1 MVKEESTEAV
11 NQNIEQKEQEE
22 ALQCAQ
28 RLSAG
33 YYDRVVLMA
42 QIEGQKFYRVYKE
55 GRHGKIGLPCILTKV
70 DGEFMQLDID
80 QIADLFEAIRLQEKE
95 CGTKRE

>member
-1 MVKEESTEAV
+1 MVNEESTEAV
-11 NQNIEQKEQEE
+11 NQNIDRQEEEE
-22 ALQCAQ
+22 ALQYAQ

-80 QIADLFEAIRLQEKE
+80 QIADLFEAIRSQEKE
-95 CGTKRE
+95 CGTKME

>member
-42 QIEGQKFYRVYKE
+42 QIEGKNSIEYTKKVVTGKLAFLVY
-55 GRHGKIGLPCILTKV
+55 
-70 DGEFMQLDID
+70 
-80 QIADLFEAIRLQEKE
+80 
-95 CGTKRE
+95 

>member
-1 MVKEESTEAV
+1 MVNEESTEAV
-11 NQNIEQKEQEE
+11 NQNIEQQEKEE

-55 GRHGKIGLPCILTKV
+55 GCHGKIGLPCIVTKV

-80 QIADLFEAIRLQEKE
+80 QIADLFDAIRLQEKDHPDV
-95 CGTKRE
+95 C